1 MGKSIPAVQGVV
13 SLAQRSW
20 FGFDNFDVSFDV
32 MYVIS
37 TFFASA
43 FVLLIYILLWKTF
56 EIHAQV

>member
-37 TFFASA
+37 TFFCKCFCS
-43 FVLLIYILLWKTF
+43 FDVYTF
-56 EIHAQV
+56 MKNF

>member
-43 FVLLIYILLWKTF
+43 FVLLIYILL
-56 EIHAQV
+56 